1 MEKLERDSAEKD
13 KTIKAIES
21 RLDNIDQH
29 SRLIGELFQKVA
41 TLEAEAD
48 KREQY
53 TRRPNL
59 RFHGIEE
66 KEGEDTNAIVIT
78 VVQKKLGLS
87 QIGADQLERSHRIG
101 PKQDEKGA
109 PRKRA
114 VIVRFRSEAIR
125 DEVFRARV
133 NLKEHNRTPKDGQ
146 VFLNEDL
153 TAKRAM
159 FAFKTRQLKREKKI
173 ADCWT
178 RAGRVLI
185 NILNGKI
192 TEILI
197 EKDLVY
203 WV

>member
-1 MEKLERDSAEKD
+1 M
-13 KTIKAIES
+13 
-21 RLDNIDQH
+21 
-29 SRLIGELFQKVA
+29 A

-66 KEGEDTNAIVIT
+66 KEGEDTNAIVIA

-101 PKQDEKGA
+101 PKQVEKGA

-125 DEVFRARV
+125 DEVSC
-133 NLKEHNRTPKDGQ
+133 
-146 VFLNEDL
+146 
-153 TAKRAM
+153 
-159 FAFKTRQLKREKKI
+159 TRQLERTSQYI
-173 ADCWT
+173 FYMGLLTQCIFYAC
-178 RAGRVLI
+178 
-185 NILNGKI
+185 
-192 TEILI
+192 
-197 EKDLVY
+197 
-203 WV
+203 

>member
-1 MEKLERDSAEKD
+1 M
-13 KTIKAIES
+13 
-21 RLDNIDQH
+21 
-29 SRLIGELFQKVA
+29 A

-66 KEGEDTNAIVIT
+66 KEGEDTNATVIA

-125 DEVFRARV
+125 DEVFRHFRARV
-133 NLKEHNRTPKDGQ
+133 NLKEHNRTHKDGQ

-153 TAKRAM
+153 TVKPAM
-159 FAFKTRQLKREKKI
+159 FAFKTRQLKREKEI

-178 RAGRVLI
+178 HAGRVLI
-185 NILNGKI
+185 KTLNGKI
-192 TEILI
+192 TEILN
-197 EKDLVY
+197 EKDFVY